1 MSTGWI
7 VSDND
12 SSTEGS
18 AIDQTIT
25 KPRLTL
31 LDTTLRDGEQRAG
44 VALTLEDKLKIAYRL
59 DELGI
64 QYIEVGFP
72 ASNDR
77 DRQLIE
83 RLALQPLKNSKM
95 VAFGSTRHKHTLASD
110 DPGLMALANCS
121 AETVSIVGKAWT
133 EHVEKV
139 LETTRDENL
148 QMVAN
153 SIQYLVA
160 HGKQVFFDAEHYF
173 DGYRNNPEYAM
184 AVLHAAQDAGAAL
197 IVLCDTNGGC
207 LPFEVYQIC
216 KATCAVLST
225 EIGIHC
231 HNDSGVGVANSLEA
245 VRAGCR
251 HVQGTINGYGER
263 VGNADLLIT
272 LADLQLKMG
281 YDIVSQEQLARL
293 TELAHSVAAIMN
305 IATDAHQPYSGSN
318 AFAHKAGLHSASVVR
333 HKPSYEHVDPALV
346 GNFARI
352 VISELSGRSALANK
366 AAELGVSLPD
376 SSSELADLLQKVKTR
391 ENQGYSHEVAEA
403 SLALLL
409 ADLTGQGQKCF
420 ELESFRVITDKYRG
434 GQALSEATIKL
445 SVAGERVVATGEG
458 VGPVN
463 ALDAALRLAITRFYP
478 QVSEFELTDYKVRV
492 LDESTGTSAVTRVL
506 IDTSNGS
513 RSWGT
518 IGVSENIIEAS
529 WDALVDSLVYGLLK
543 VGA

>member
-1 MSTGWI
+1 
-7 VSDND
+7 
-12 SSTEGS
+12 
-18 AIDQTIT
+18 
-25 KPRLTL
+25 
-31 LDTTLRDGEQRAG
+31 

-83 RLALQPLKNSKM
+83 RLALQPLKNSQM

-110 DPGLMALANCS
+110 DPGLVALANCS

-133 EHVEKV
+133 EHVDKV
-139 LETTRDENL
+139 LETTQDENL
-148 QMVAN
+148 QMVAS

-160 HGKQVFFDAEHYF
+160 QGKQVFFDAEHYF
-173 DGYRNNPEYAM
+173 DGYRNDPEYAL
-184 AVLHAAQDAGAAL
+184 AVLHAAEAAGAAL

-207 LPFEVYQIC
+207 LPFEIYQIC
-216 KATCAVLST
+216 QATCAVLST

-305 IATDAHQPYSGSN
+305 IAADAHQPYSGSN

-366 AAELGVSLPD
+366 ASELGVSLPD

-391 ENQGYSHEVAEA
+391 ENQGYSYEVAEA

-478 QVSEFELTDYKVRV
+478 EVSKFELTDYKVRV

>member
-1 MSTGWI
+1 MSTGWT
-7 VSDND
+7 VSEND
-12 SSTEGS
+12 TLTEGS
-18 AIDQTIT
+18 TLDPSST

-83 RLALQPLKNSKM
+83 RLALQPLKNSQM

-110 DPGLMALANCS
+110 DPGLVALANCS

-133 EHVEKV
+133 EHVDKV
-139 LETTRDENL
+139 LETTQDENL
-148 QMVAN
+148 QMVAS

-160 HGKQVFFDAEHYF
+160 QGKQVFFDAEHYF
-173 DGYRNNPEYAM
+173 DGYRNDPEYAL
-184 AVLHAAQDAGAAL
+184 AVLHAAEAAGAAL

-207 LPFEVYQIC
+207 LPFEIYQIC
-216 KATCAVLST
+216 QATCAVLST

-305 IATDAHQPYSGSN
+305 IAADAHQPYSGSN

-366 AAELGVSLPD
+366 ASELGVSLPD

-391 ENQGYSHEVAEA
+391 ENQGYSYEVAEA

-478 QVSEFELTDYKVRV
+478 EVSKFELTDYKVRV